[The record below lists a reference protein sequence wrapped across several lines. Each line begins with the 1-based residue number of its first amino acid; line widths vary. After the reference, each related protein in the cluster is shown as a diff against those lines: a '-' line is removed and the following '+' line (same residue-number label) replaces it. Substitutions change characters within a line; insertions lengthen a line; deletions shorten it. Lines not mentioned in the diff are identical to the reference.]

1 MYTFSFQSSFETREE
16 LREEIRS
23 LLWKIDHT
31 WPVGF
36 STKNLSWAKSRTD
49 ESWLKVSGGS
59 REQHIE
65 VVRK

>member
-16 LREEIRS
+16 LREEIKS

-49 ESWLKVSGGS
+49 ESWLKVSGGN
-59 REQHIE
+59 REQCME
-65 VVRK
+65 VVKK